1 MGRKTQSYRDNC
13 CLAKSRDSVMRQVKD
28 AFEEMA
34 GQIERVDQTI
44 TRLRDASS
52 KIEREDTG

>member
-1 MGRKTQSYRDNC
+1 MEDGKGDHQDYC
-13 CLAKSRDSVMRQVKD
+13 GLAKSRDSVMRQVKD

-34 GQIERVDQTI
+34 GQVERVDQTI

-52 KIEREDTG
+52 KIER